1 MSINLI
7 LPNYKIKFTKIIFL
21 NHLKKV
27 MDKSKK
33 IIFVASY
40 PKSGNTWLRSII
52 SSLVYNPEGR
62 FTFNDLKKVSLFSQF
77 SNFKN
82 LDNHQYHTDGN
93 LNYNWISDNWIK
105 AQKKINTTKNE
116 VVFFKTHSVRGVVN
130 KNFFTDESVC
140 LGFVYI
146 IRDPRDVVVS
156 LSKHMGIDI
165 NMALKEMLSN
175 TRRMTSFN
183 KVNELVSTW
192 KNNVDSWMQFRNV
205 PRLVLKYEDMINDIN
220 TSILQ
225 IAEFLNNI
233 GNLNLKMNNDL
244 LKSIKISTSFKKLQL
259 LEKNQKFDE
268 ATPHSRFFRKGTS
281 GGWKKILTNQQTK
294 QIEDRL
300 SIPMKHLSYL

>member
-1 MSINLI
+1 M
-7 LPNYKIKFTKIIFL
+7 
-21 NHLKKV
+21 V
-27 MDKSKK
+27 DKSKK
-33 IIFVASY
+33 IIFIASY

-52 SSLVYNPEGR
+52 GSLVYNPEGR

-93 LNYNWISDNWIK
+93 LNYNWVSDNWIK
-105 AQKKINTTKNE
+105 AQKKINTTKKE

-268 ATPHSRFFRKGTS
+268 ATPHSRLFRKGIS
-281 GGWKKILTNQQTK
+281 GGWKKILTNKQTK
-294 QIEDRL
+294 EIEDKL
-300 SIPMKHLSYL
+300 SIPMKHLAYL

>member
-1 MSINLI
+1 MI
-7 LPNYKIKFTKIIFL
+7 
-21 NHLKKV
+21 
-27 MDKSKK
+27 DKSKK
-33 IIFVASY
+33 IIFIASY

-52 SSLVYNPEGR
+52 SSLVYNPEGK
-62 FTFNDLKKVSLFSQF
+62 FTLNDLKKVSLFSQF

-82 LDNHQYHTDGN
+82 LDNHQYHADGN
-93 LNYNWISDNWIK
+93 LSYNWVSNNWIK
-105 AQKKINTTKNE
+105 AQKKINTTKKE

-205 PRLVLKYEDMINDIN
+205 PRLILKYEDMINDID
-220 TSILQ
+220 TSIFQ

-233 GNLNLKMNNDL
+233 GNLNLKMNDDF

-268 ATPHSRFFRKGTS
+268 ATPHSKFFRKGIS
-281 GGWKKILTNQQTK
+281 GGWKKILTNKQTK
-294 QIEDRL
+294 EIEDKL
-300 SIPMKHLSYL
+300 SIPMKHLAYL

>member
-1 MSINLI
+1 
-7 LPNYKIKFTKIIFL
+7 
-21 NHLKKV
+21 

-33 IIFVASY
+33 IIFIASY

-93 LNYNWISDNWIK
+93 LNYNWVSDNWIK
-105 AQKKINTTKNE
+105 AQKKINTIKKE

-205 PRLVLKYEDMINDIN
+205 PRLVLKYEDMINDID
-220 TSILQ
+220 TSIFQ

-233 GNLNLKMNNDL
+233 GNLNLKMNDDF

-268 ATPHSRFFRKGTS
+268 ATPHSRFFRKGIS
-281 GGWKKILTNQQTK
+281 GGWKKNLTNKQTK
-294 QIEDRL
+294 EIEDKL
-300 SIPMKHLSYL
+300 SIPMKHLAYL

>member
-1 MSINLI
+1 
-7 LPNYKIKFTKIIFL
+7 
-21 NHLKKV
+21 

-33 IIFVASY
+33 IIFIASY

-93 LNYNWISDNWIK
+93 LNYNWVSDNWIK
-105 AQKKINTTKNE
+105 AQKKINTIKKE

-165 NMALKEMLSN
+165 NMALKEMLTN

-192 KNNVDSWMQFRNV
+192 KNNIDSWMQFRNV
-205 PRLVLKYEDMINDIN
+205 PRLVLKYEDMINDID
-220 TSILQ
+220 TSIFQ

-233 GNLNLKMNNDL
+233 GNLNLKMNDDF

-259 LEKNQKFDE
+259 LEKYQKFDE
-268 ATPHSRFFRKGTS
+268 ATPHSRFFRKGIS
-281 GGWKKILTNQQTK
+281 GGWKKILTNKQTK
-294 QIEDRL
+294 EIEDKL
-300 SIPMKHLSYL
+300 SIQMKHLFYLK

>member
-1 MSINLI
+1 MI
-7 LPNYKIKFTKIIFL
+7 
-21 NHLKKV
+21 
-27 MDKSKK
+27 DKSKK
-33 IIFVASY
+33 IIFIASY
-40 PKSGNTWLRSII
+40 PKSCNTWLRSII

-82 LDNHQYHTDGN
+82 LDNHQYHTNGN
-93 LNYNWISDNWIK
+93 LNYNWVSDNWIE
-105 AQKKINTTKNE
+105 AQKKINTTKKE

-140 LGFVYI
+140 LGFIYI

-192 KNNVDSWMQFRNV
+192 KNNVDSWMQFKNV
-205 PRLVLKYEDMINDIN
+205 PRLVLKYEDMINDID
-220 TSILQ
+220 TSIFQ

-259 LEKNQKFDE
+259 LEKHQKFDE
-268 ATPHSRFFRKGTS
+268 ATPHSRFFRKGIS
-281 GGWKKILTNQQTK
+281 GGWKKILTNKQTK
-294 QIEDRL
+294 EIEDKL
-300 SIPMKHLSYL
+300 SIPMKHLAYL

>member
-1 MSINLI
+1 M
-7 LPNYKIKFTKIIFL
+7 IIW
-21 NHLKKV
+21 
-27 MDKSKK
+27 
-33 IIFVASY
+33 IASY
-40 PKSGNTWLRSII
+40 PKSGNTWVKSLL
-52 SSLVYNPEGR
+52 SSYLYSNNGI
-62 FTFNDLKKVSLFSQF
+62 FNSNLSKKIQQFPDKNYFKYFVQDFSDT
-77 SNFKN
+77 KK
-82 LDNHQYHTDGN
+82 
-93 LNYNWISDNWIK
+93 ISDYWIA
-105 AQKKINTTKNE
+105 AQDRINLFNE
-116 VVFFKTHSVRGVVN
+116 NKTIFFKTHSGRGVVN

-192 KNNVDSWMQFRNV
+192 KNNFDSWMQFRNV

-259 LEKNQKFDE
+259 LEKHQKFDE
-268 ATPHSRFFRKGTS
+268 ATPHSRFFRKGIS
-281 GGWKKILTNQQTK
+281 GGWKKILTNKQTK
-294 QIEDRL
+294 EIEDKL
-300 SIPMKHLSYL
+300 SIPMKHLAYL

>member
-1 MSINLI
+1 
-7 LPNYKIKFTKIIFL
+7 
-21 NHLKKV
+21 

-33 IIFVASY
+33 IIFIASY

-93 LNYNWISDNWIK
+93 LNYNWVSDNWIK
-105 AQKKINTTKNE
+105 AQKKINTIKKE

-205 PRLVLKYEDMINDIN
+205 PRLVLKYEDMINNID
-220 TSILQ
+220 TSIFQ

-233 GNLNLKMNNDL
+233 GNLNLKMNNDF

-268 ATPHSRFFRKGTS
+268 ATPHSRFFRKGIS
-281 GGWKKILTNQQTK
+281 GGWKKTLTNKQTK
-294 QIEDRL
+294 EIEDKL
-300 SIPMKHLSYL
+300 SIPMKHLAYL

>member
-1 MSINLI
+1 M
-7 LPNYKIKFTKIIFL
+7 T
-21 NHLKKV
+21 
-27 MDKSKK
+27 DKSKK
-33 IIFVASY
+33 IIFIASY

-52 SSLVYNPEGR
+52 GSLVYNPEGR
-62 FTFNDLKKVSLFSQF
+62 FTFNDLKKISLFSQF

-93 LNYNWISDNWIK
+93 LNYNWVSDNWIK
-105 AQKKINTTKNE
+105 AQKKINTIKKE

-205 PRLVLKYEDMINDIN
+205 PRLVLKYEDMINDID
-220 TSILQ
+220 TSIFQ

-233 GNLNLKMNNDL
+233 GNLNLKMNDDF

-268 ATPHSRFFRKGTS
+268 ATPHSRFFRKGIS
-281 GGWKKILTNQQTK
+281 GGWKKILTNKQTK
-294 QIEDRL
+294 EIEDKL
-300 SIPMKHLSYL
+300 SIPMKHLAYL